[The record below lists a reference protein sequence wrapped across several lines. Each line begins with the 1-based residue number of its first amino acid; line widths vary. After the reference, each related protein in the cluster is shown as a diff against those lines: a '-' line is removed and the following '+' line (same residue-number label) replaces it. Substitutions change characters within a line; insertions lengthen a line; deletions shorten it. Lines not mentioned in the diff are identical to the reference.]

1 MNYES
6 MWRTPRKAQR
16 VSKACDFCNRRSIKC
31 GKSEDPLRRCQNC
44 SDFDIPCTF
53 DRPAKRRGVKA
64 GTRALTRDAQ
74 FVTTPVSE
82 HFTPVAASAPTTRTT
97 LGSPPSMSPSY
108 PGSAHTQVLDGDPWS
123 AFNTSGVATEGYD
136 DDVALRDSWSTFA
149 ISTNRQIQDLVQV
162 YFEIV
167 YPIFPLFHKQ
177 SFIRKVQNQE
187 YIRNPGL
194 FASTMAVCA
203 LVSDRV
209 RDGALFTN
217 RWRRDQLAEQP
228 SGTFYAAAKDCIPRD
243 LSRAKGMN
251 YMRACAI
258 LAIASIQNGQIKNIR
273 KYSGMY
279 HTLTSMD
286 GLHDE
291 NLWPKDL
298 SLIET
303 EERQR
308 LFWSMYTM
316 DIYSTIV
323 WGGVIRYREAN
334 SLVRYPSEVDEF
346 IIYHDYGLPPV
357 SPYSSVLSSGDVTI
371 ASPQPVAWLRGWNF
385 TTDLYRILEHVVDS
399 NWRHFSA
406 ANGTAQVHSLFS
418 PPSISV
424 AAVMEHVLSMY
435 TALPSQ
441 FKETSPITGDMTKDL
456 FGFQSANIQ
465 ATLQLLR
472 MSILSAEELGVD
484 RKCEVAEDLLRFF
497 SKVPL
502 EYLRAISSP
511 LLHHLGAIGYILGS
525 VMAGR
530 LSEASYQRVRTLL
543 VDIAALLHL
552 LETSLQCATGASER
566 LWSQL
571 DRIDAYMH
579 ASRQLNLT
587 AGHPPT
593 NNNSVPVDAGSWPTT
608 LSTADSH
615 GGSGPAVGAPTALSE
630 QTLQFQLPP
639 ELLTNWSWPLD
650 AAHSEGFLPLAFE

>member
-1 MNYES
+1 MS
-6 MWRTPRKAQR
+6 QTPRKPQR
-16 VSKACDFCNRRSIKC
+16 VSKAYSTELTLLLQATSATDAVLNV
-31 GKSEDPLRRCQNC
+31 
-44 SDFDIPCTF
+44 
-53 DRPAKRRGVKA
+53 AKVKIRYA
-64 GTRALTRDAQ
+64 GTRAPVRDTQ

-82 HFTPVAASAPTTRTT
+82 HFTPVAASTPTTRTT
-97 LGSPPSMSPSY
+97 LGSPPSMSPYY
-108 PGSAHTQVLDGDPWS
+108 PGSARTQALDGDPWS
-123 AFNTSGVATEGYD
+123 AFNTSGVVTEGYD
-136 DDVALRDSWSTFA
+136 DDVALRHSWSSFA
-149 ISTNRQIQDLVQV
+149 ISSNRQIQDLVQV

-177 SFIRKVQNQE
+177 SFIGKVQNQE
-187 YIRNPGL
+187 YLRNPGL

-203 LVSDRV
+203 LVSGRV

-217 RWRRDQLAEQP
+217 RWRRDQLAEPP
-228 SGTFYAAAKDCIPRD
+228 SEIFYAVAKDTIPRD
-243 LSRAKGMN
+243 LSRANGMN

-279 HTLTSMD
+279 HTLTSME

-291 NLWPKDL
+291 DLWPKDL
-298 SLIET
+298 SIIET
-303 EERQR
+303 EERRR
-308 LFWSMYTM
+308 LFWSMYTL
-316 DIYSTIV
+316 DIYSTIM

-334 SLVRYPSEVDEF
+334 SLVRYPSEVDDEF

-399 NWRHFSA
+399 NWRRFSA

-418 PPSISV
+418 PPPISE
-424 AAVMEHVLSMY
+424 AAVMEHILSMY
-435 TALPSQ
+435 AALPSQ
-441 FKETSPITGDMTKDL
+441 FKETPPITGDMTKDL

-484 RKCEVAEDLLRFF
+484 RKCDVAEELLSFF

-502 EYLRAISSP
+502 GYLRAISSP
-511 LLHHLGAIGYILGS
+511 LLHHLGSIGYILGS
-525 VMAGR
+525 VMEGS

-552 LETSLQCATGASER
+552 LETSLQRATGASER

-593 NNNSVPVDAGSWPTT
+593 NNNSVPVDAGTWPTT
-608 LSTADSH
+608 LSTANSH
-615 GGSGPAVGAPTALSE
+615 SGSGPAVGAPTALSE

-639 ELLTNWSWPLD
+639 ELLTDWPWPLD